1 MTKVLIID
9 TSIFCVWLEVP
20 GKTTCGSAND
30 FWDKARVDRLLEAE
44 IQSGT
49 DLILPLAA
57 IIETG
62 NHIAQAS
69 SRRYEM
75 AQALAKIVIDA
86 ANSQTPWGAFT
97 AQSHLW
103 TSDNL
108 QRLATEWSTQLAIQ
122 EVSMGDATIKIL
134 AEYYADLPGCRV
146 EIFTGDSGLKAY
158 EPVSPGDIPKR
169 RSQRSS

>member
-9 TSIFCVWLEVP
+9 TSILCVWLEVP
-20 GKTTCGSAND
+20 GKTTCGSTSD
-30 FWDKARVDRLLEAE
+30 LWDKARVHRLLEAE

-62 NHIAQAS
+62 NHIAQSS

-75 AQALAKIVIDA
+75 AQILSEIIVKA
-86 ANSQTPWGAFT
+86 ADSQSPWGAFT
-97 AQSHLW
+97 AQSSLW
-103 TSDNL
+103 TSEKL
-108 QRLATEWSTQLAIQ
+108 KQLATEWATKLAVQ

-158 EPVSPGDIPKR
+158 EPIPPVDIPKR
-169 RSQRSS
+169 RSQRRS